1 MTLFRVYGRKFFDYY
16 MDVEADS
23 EYKAI
28 VIAEARNEED
38 WSSVANE
45 DSIEAIE
52 VDNLEELYNGQ

>member
-16 MDVEADS
+16 IDVEAEN

-28 VIAEARNEED
+28 EIAEARNEED
-38 WSSVANE
+38 WSSVLNE
-45 DSIEAIE
+45 DTIEAVE